1 MLPSADRDVW
11 LYLTG
16 NFKEEKNNR
25 CYAIFVNIYFSIYTC
40 FHMHGMHD
48 IHRAAKCIDV
58 YSGLHLLLFL
68 KLQFEEKPRKLLFL
82 HLWAC
87 FCFLF
92 TVEIP
97 QTFLQARTSRPGLCE
112 PHSMGNLSSTLT
124 RLLRIK
130 MLCQVSTSCIRT
142 KNLSQDSTRPQLG
155 IPQGKQCLA
164 LIQPISTSPLWVAH
178 KTACLKSVATA
189 SRDQCSHGN
198 HSFSIV
204 TLHLIHKTCSCLHCK
219 KYFLFLS
226 RFPVQIFK
234 NYYIKIN
241 RIVVLVLK
249 KLRKQALISF
259 CFR

>member
-1 MLPSADRDVW
+1 MECMTSAEQLNV
-11 LYLTG
+11 LTS
-16 NFKEEKNNR
+16 N
-25 CYAIFVNIYFSIYTC
+25 
-40 FHMHGMHD
+40 
-48 IHRAAKCIDV
+48 
-58 YSGLHLLLFL
+58 SGLHLLLFL

-97 QTFLQARTSRPGLCE
+97 QTFLQARSSRPGR
-112 PHSMGNLSSTLT
+112 SMGSLSSTLA

-130 MLCQVSTSCIRT
+130 MLCQVTTSSLRT
-142 KNLSQDSTRPQLG
+142 KNLSQDSIRPQLG

-189 SRDQCSHGN
+189 SRDQCFHGN

-219 KYFLFLS
+219 KYNFYFLS
-226 RFPVQIFK
+226 RFPVQISK
-234 NYYIKIN
+234 NYYIKIHLLDKEN
-241 RIVVLVLK
+241 DIQYIVYFSKTLK
-249 KLRKQALISF
+249 SRNLCFEFVSAQKHKWIYALNLKISAIL
-259 CFR
+259 